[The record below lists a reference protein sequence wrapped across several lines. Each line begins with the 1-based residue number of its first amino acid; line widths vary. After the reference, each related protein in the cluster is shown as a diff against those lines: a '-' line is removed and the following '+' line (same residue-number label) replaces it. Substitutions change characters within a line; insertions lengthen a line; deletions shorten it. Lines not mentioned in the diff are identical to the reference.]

1 MQTLAQLQ
9 SGVLKGVVS
18 LKLSEGL
25 TQFPQEIFSLA
36 DTLEVLDLSG
46 NQLTALPDDF
56 GRLKKLKILFCSDN
70 PFTVLPEVLAD
81 CPLLEMVGF
90 KANQITTVPPKAFNP
105 NLRWLILTNNQ
116 ITAIP
121 PEIGRCHRMQKL
133 ALAGN
138 RLTELPQA
146 LSQCRNLGLLRIS
159 ANRLTQLPGWL
170 LSMPRLAFLAFSGN
184 PFCIRG
190 HAQPLPL
197 IPWHTLQVQQVL
209 GQGASGV
216 IYKSILNSGTQ
227 STQVAVKIYK
237 GAVTSDGLP
246 DDEMDAA
253 IAAGTHPGLVQLIGQ
268 ITNHPEG
275 KQGLV
280 MGLIPPRFYNLGQP
294 PSYASCTRDVFAP
307 NASLT
312 VGQALNIARTIASV
326 GSQLHRNG
334 ILHGD
339 LYAHNTLVDEQ
350 GNTLFGDFG
359 AASFYDTSDAGVAF
373 ALERIEVCAYGH
385 LLDDLVYLCK
395 ETPEHPAIAALTML
409 RDKCTAEV
417 VSTRPGFDY
426 LCSALMGI

>member
-1 MQTLAQLQ
+1 MQGAVT
-9 SGVLKGVVS
+9 V
-18 LKLSEGL
+18 KLSEGL

-46 NQLTALPDDF
+46 NQLTTLPYDF

-70 PFTVLPEVLAD
+70 LFTVLPEVLAD

-90 KANQITTVPPKAFNP
+90 KANQITTVPPQSLNP

-121 PEIGRCHRMQKL
+121 PEIGLCHRMQKL

-138 RLTELPQA
+138 RLTTLPQA

-197 IPWHTLQVQQVL
+197 ILWHTLQVQQVL
-209 GQGASGV
+209 GQGASGI
-216 IYKSILNSGTQ
+216 IYKSILNSGSQ
-227 STQVAVKIYK
+227 STEVAVKIYK

-246 DDEMDAA
+246 EDEMDAA

-268 ITNHPEG
+268 ISNHPDG
-275 KQGLV
+275 SQGLV
-280 MGLIPPRFYNLGQP
+280 MGLINPRFYNLGQP

-326 GSQLHRNG
+326 GSQLHHNG

-359 AASFYDTSDAGVAF
+359 AASFYNTANAPTAH
-373 ALERIEVCAYGH
+373 ALERIEVCAFGH
-385 LLDDLVYLCK
+385 LLDDLVYL
-395 ETPEHPAIAALTML
+395 TRHQSAHPTIAALAAL
-409 RDKCTAEV
+409 SSACTNEEVYTRPAFAEV
-417 VSTRPGFDY
+417 Y
-426 LCSALMGI
+426 AALAKL